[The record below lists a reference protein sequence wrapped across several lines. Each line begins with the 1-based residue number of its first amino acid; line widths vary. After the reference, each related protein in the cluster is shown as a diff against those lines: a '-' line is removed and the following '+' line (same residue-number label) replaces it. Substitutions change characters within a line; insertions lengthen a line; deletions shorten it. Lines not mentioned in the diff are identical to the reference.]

1 MPDEREYY
9 SILQVSRSATPDAID
24 RAYARLSRIYDPAT
38 SRKPRAAQRYR
49 EIAEAYEVL
58 SDRTSRAEYDRRLA
72 TGVPGMLP
80 LSSQGGASG
89 FIERNYIWLGA
100 GGIIGSIL
108 GALALILVLGT
119 GEGATKMVEISPTPV
134 ATVTPEGQTPAP
146 TAPANPPEVQ
156 GTEITTDSGLKYIDI
171 QAGTGAAPAPG
182 DTVAVHYTGWL
193 ADGGTKFDSSLD
205 RGEPF
210 QFALGQGQV
219 IKGWDEGLSTMKVGG
234 KRRLIIPPGLG
245 YGANAQGS
253 IPANS
258 TLIFDVELVEVKAPA
273 TPATAP

>member
-9 SILQVSRSATPDAID
+9 SILQVSRNATPEAID

-38 SRKPRAAQRYR
+38 TRKPRAAQRYR
-49 EIAEAYEVL
+49 EITEAYEVL

-108 GALALILVLGT
+108 GALMLILLLGT
-119 GEGATKMVEISPTPV
+119 GEGATKMVELSPTPV

-171 QAGTGAAPAPG
+171 QEGTGPAPASG
-182 DTVAVHYTGWL
+182 QTVVMHYTGWL
-193 ADGGTKFDSSLD
+193 AEGGTKFDSSID
-205 RGEPF
+205 RGQTYEF
-210 QFALGQGQV
+210 SLGQGTV
-219 IKGWDEGLSTMKVGG
+219 IDGWDEGIATMKAGG
-234 KRRLIIPPGLG
+234 KRRLIIPPNLA
-245 YGANAQGS
+245 YGEAGRGEIPPNA
-253 IPANS
+253 
-258 TLIFDVELVEVKAPA
+258 TLIFDVELVEIKQ
-273 TPATAP
+273 